1 MKKLIATAAIAASMA
16 FAPAHA
22 TLVDFANEADT
33 NGERGIMNGD
43 TLTIN
48 GISMTFNATV
58 GGQDGFAYL
67 DAGQAGLGVC
77 GTLDMLLQCNPS
89 SDDNVTV
96 TESVSIN
103 FVNRTRDIFGLIF
116 RDATHNLINAAND
129 GMITITTDN
138 GSQTALM
145 TVFMQM
151 AAASD
156 LFFANTGFL
165 QLEYVDTEFYVS
177 AIDVE
182 APLPAALPFF
192 LTGMAA
198 YGASKR
204 RKKTA

>member
-1 MKKLIATAAIAASMA
+1 MKKLIAIAAIAASMA

-33 NGERGIMNGD
+33 NGERGVMNGD
-43 TLTIN
+43 VLTIN
-48 GISMTFNATV
+48 GISMTFNAIV

-67 DAGQAGLGVC
+67 DAGEAGLGVC
-77 GTLDMLLQCNPS
+77 GTLDMSLQCDPS

-96 TESVSIN
+96 TETVSIN
-103 FVNRTRDIFGLIF
+103 FVNATRDIFGLIF
-116 RDATHNLINAAND
+116 RDSGHFLINAAND
-129 GMITITTDN
+129 GMITVTTDN

-151 AAASD
+151 AAMSD
-156 LFFANTGFL
+156 AFFADTSFV
-165 QLEYVDTEFYVS
+165 QFDYVDTEFYIS

-192 LTGMAA
+192 LTGIAA